1 MSAEP
6 TCSFANAVAAR
17 FPDVIFPKREF
28 PEFDSMIVNLSNSVP
43 GKFVFP
49 AAAVPDPGVIQLNLG
64 GNSAPVKRLLT
75 KRGVVLDGFDF
86 EHVSALFR
94 IVWFGFH
101 ALRATTKSDGSLI
114 CTPHAELF
122 DTSAAEDRQEAAA
135 KLGIDAASLPPALT
149 FGAIYDRRA
158 SLRRLAQP
166 NDIPAI
172 SKLLT
177 LIACIVP
184 EFDARAL
191 QVVEL
196 IAAHHG
202 D

>member
-6 TCSFANAVAAR
+6 TCSFAATAAAR
-17 FPDVIFPKREF
+17 FPDACFPKREF
-28 PEFDSMIVNLSNSVP
+28 PEFDSMIVSLSNSVP

-49 AAAVPDPGVIQLNLG
+49 TAAVPDPGVIQLNLG
-64 GNSAPVKRLLT
+64 GNSTPVKRLLT

-135 KLGIDAASLPPALT
+135 KLGIDAAQLPPALT
-149 FGAIYDRRA
+149 FGTIYGMRA
-158 SLRRLAQP
+158 SLQRLAQP

-177 LIACIVP
+177 LIACLMR
-184 EFDARAL
+184 EFDARTL
-191 QVVEL
+191 KVVEL
-196 IAAHHG
+196 IATHHG